1 MLWGQ
6 SFCSNIIHCLEILN
20 TVRSVLKG
28 LSPQQMDQEKY
39 PTCDYANV
47 VRFAYLIVQE
57 VVAISRVLSADI
69 AITASCLLVVSLG
82 AACTLTA
89 IAYFRH
95 SQIRIN

>member
-6 SFCSNIIHCLEILN
+6 SFCSNIFYCLEIAI
-20 TVRSVLKG
+20 TVNSVLKD

-39 PTCDYANV
+39 PTSDYANV

-57 VVAISRVLSADI
+57 VVAISRILSADI
-69 AITASCLLVVSLG
+69 AITASCLLVISLE

-89 IAYFRH
+89 IAYSRH